1 MTDSDGKEPPGYV
14 WYTLDEALEL
24 LAVLEDSRDSL
35 IDSGHLTV
43 VLALEA
49 HVLDLNSRLGYDDQ
63 GDDDAR

>member
-1 MTDSDGKEPPGYV
+1 MTDSDGQEPPGYV
-14 WYTLDEALEL
+14 SYTLDEALEL

-43 VLALEA
+43 ALALEA
-49 HVLDLNSRLGYDDQ
+49 HVRDLSSKLGFDDQ